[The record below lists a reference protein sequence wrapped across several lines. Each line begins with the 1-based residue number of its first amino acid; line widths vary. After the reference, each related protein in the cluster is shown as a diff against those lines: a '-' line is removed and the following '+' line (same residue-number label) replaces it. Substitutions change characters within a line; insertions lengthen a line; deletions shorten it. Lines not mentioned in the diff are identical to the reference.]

1 MFYSN
6 DLCYEGMRRGPGAAR
21 AVNHRPGGPGAFG
34 GPGGYNYLPAAMV
47 NDMTNPNHA
56 FKSKFNFLFNL
67 LLRMLYITIGG
78 VFRIFG
84 ALYSKG

>member
-1 MFYSN
+1 
-6 DLCYEGMRRGPGAAR
+6 MRRGPGAAR

-56 FKSKFNFLFNL
+56 FKSE
-67 LLRMLYITIGG
+67 
-78 VFRIFG
+78 
-84 ALYSKG
+84 